1 MTTSVLQ
8 PENKSLE
15 NIQVQHELLRRLVNI
30 AQTPQRQDQTPG
42 ETLAELRTIANLI
55 VTHETT

>member
-1 MTTSVLQ
+1 MTTSVIQ

-15 NIQVQHELLRRLVNI
+15 STQVQHELVRRLVSM
-30 AQTPQRQDQTPG
+30 AQTPPRPDQAPG

-55 VTHETT
+55 VTNDT